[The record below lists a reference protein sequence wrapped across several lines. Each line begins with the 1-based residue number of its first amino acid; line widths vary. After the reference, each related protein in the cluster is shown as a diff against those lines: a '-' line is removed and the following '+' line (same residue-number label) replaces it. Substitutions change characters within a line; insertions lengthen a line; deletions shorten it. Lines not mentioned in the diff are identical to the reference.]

1 MTEEGP
7 GFNPRPCQHFS
18 FPVLVKCAH
27 VEFVLT
33 WLTLPDYAVKGMPR
47 HSMRLRLSSS
57 VRMVIPFNSPSK
69 FHFQA
74 THNMHL
80 CILANRNQVIK
91 LLVDTRKSGENIS
104 LKIYQRSCTIC
115 TIKKDLVDN
124 RVWREKDAS
133 WCSVY

>member
-1 MTEEGP
+1 MDINMLRNVSNGCGSSEVRASSMTEEGP

-80 CILANRNQVIK
+80 CILTN
-91 LLVDTRKSGENIS
+91 
-104 LKIYQRSCTIC
+104 
-115 TIKKDLVDN
+115 
-124 RVWREKDAS
+124 
-133 WCSVY
+133 

>member
-1 MTEEGP
+1 MGDRQVSLGKTSVRKYRGHQPKSHHSRHGCGSSEVRASSMTEEGP

-80 CILANRNQVIK
+80 CILAN
-91 LLVDTRKSGENIS
+91 
-104 LKIYQRSCTIC
+104 
-115 TIKKDLVDN
+115 
-124 RVWREKDAS
+124 
-133 WCSVY
+133 